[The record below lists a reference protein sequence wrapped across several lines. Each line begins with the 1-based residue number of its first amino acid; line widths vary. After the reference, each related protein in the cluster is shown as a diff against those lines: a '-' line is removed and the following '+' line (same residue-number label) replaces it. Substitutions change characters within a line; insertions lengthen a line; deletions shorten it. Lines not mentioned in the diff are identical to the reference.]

1 MITTCWN
8 RVRLNGKT
16 SGLRARRSFECAA
29 HAPNK
34 PTPIFVHVSLPL
46 PLGPRLCLQ
55 PPTLQM
61 TQFGMPDL
69 TRQVFLECA
78 LTLVHMI
85 WFWVWYWFYLIPLL
99 GWCIML
105 SGVRDILYI
114 RPYSCRL
121 TFSVSKDGVRDGD
134 PFRICGDFPSAIQPK
149 RYCTSPTLPSL
160 IITT

>member
-69 TRQVFLECA
+69 IRQVFLECA

-105 SGVRDILYI
+105 SGVRDILYMYVLI
-114 RPYSCRL
+114 PVVLPFQFPKTEWETEILSEYVEIFPRKS
-121 TFSVSKDGVRDGD
+121 SQKDIAPHRH
-134 PFRICGDFPSAIQPK
+134 
-149 RYCTSPTLPSL
+149 SL
-160 IITT
+160 L